1 MQSPEILLLNR
12 NDFKDH
18 QENIEF
24 GEFVEDNDAKID
36 EEEISVLKS
45 KINKL
50 TREKNKCTDKDKKSE
65 LNDEIQESKNDLKLK
80 EKEIKSNKKD
90 NEYKS
95 QLIKNKEFVNKL
107 QNAFGFLHMRFQE
120 KLYLCGR
127 AVI

>member
-1 MQSPEILLLNR
+1 MQSPETLLLNR

-24 GEFVEDNDAKID
+24 GDHVEANDAKLD
-36 EEEISVLKS
+36 EEEISGLKS
-45 KINKL
+45 TINKL
-50 TREKNKCTDKDKKSE
+50 TREKNKCTDKDKKAE
-65 LNDEIQESKNDLKLK
+65 LNDEIQEAKKELRLK

-95 QLIKNKEFVNKL
+95 QFIKNREFVNKL

-120 KLYLCGR
+120 KLYMCEK